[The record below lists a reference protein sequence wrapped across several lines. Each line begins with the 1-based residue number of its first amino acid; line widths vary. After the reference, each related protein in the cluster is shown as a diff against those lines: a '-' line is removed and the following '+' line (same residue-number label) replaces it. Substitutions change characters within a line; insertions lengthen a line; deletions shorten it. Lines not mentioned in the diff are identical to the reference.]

1 MHEAGEQAHG
11 IGAAAHA
18 GHGHVGQTAGKFQH
32 LGAGFAADDGLE
44 VAHHERVGVRA
55 HGGTQHIEGLG
66 LVDPHLQG
74 FVHGFL
80 EGTLAAH
87 GRMHAGAQHLHAG
100 HVEVLADDVHFT
112 HADDAFQA
120 HEGGTGR
127 GAHAMLAR
135 AGLGDDTGLAHALG
149 QQTLADGVVDLVG
162 AQMVEVFALEPDLR
176 AAQLL
181 AEVAAVEDR
190 AGTTGKVQQQ
200 ALHLLREFGVGQGFL
215 EGLVQFV
222 QAGLDGIGHILAA
235 VRTKEALAVRL
246 AEGFDIFAHDRSFTH
261 AAACGCFSIGSYL
274 HYAVRWRASR
284 KHAGCPFLHGF
295 RKSGGRLR
303 HRTFSCRF
311 TFHFTGGAHAG

>member
-18 GHGHVGQTAGKFQH
+18 GHGHIGQATGKFQH
-32 LGAGFAADDGLE
+32 LGAGLAADDGLE

-66 LVDPHLQG
+66 FVDPHFQG
-74 FVHGFL
+74 LVHGFL
-80 EGTLAAH
+80 EGALAAH

-100 HVEVLADDVHFT
+100 HVEVLADDVHLA

-120 HEGGTGR
+120 HEGGAGR

-135 AGLGDDTGLAHALG
+135 AGLGDDAGLAHAFG
-149 QQTLADGVVDLVG
+149 QQALADGIVDLVG
-162 AQMVEVFALEPDLR
+162 SQMVEVFALEPDLR

-190 AGTTGKVQQQ
+190 AGTTGKMQQQ
-200 ALHLLREFGVGQGFL
+200 ALHLAREFGVGQSLL

-222 QAGLDGIGHILAA
+222 QAGFDGVRHILAA
-235 VRTKEALAVRL
+235 IRAEEALAVRL
-246 AEGFDIFAHDRSFTH
+246 AEGFDILAHGRSFTH
-261 AAACGCFSIGSYL
+261 AAACGLFSIGSYP
-274 HYAVRWRASR
+274 HYAVRGRASR
-284 KHAGCPFLHGF
+284 KHSIGPARPGAG
-295 RKSGGRLR
+295 SGR
-303 HRTFSCRF
+303 
-311 TFHFTGGAHAG
+311 GA